1 MSDHGATDIS
11 ADPQADAVTES
22 LRESIDQLLD
32 LLEEAD
38 ADPEQLADLA
48 DAKETLMTAMS
59 TQESAAAAPSLAER
73 VAELEAEI
81 KERTIQ
87 KTVIRRVLAAHCL
100 SDDHIQYSSEF
111 NSQSH
116 RPIARQRSVRGAV
129 LRR

>member
-1 MSDHGATDIS
+1 MSDDLATDTS
-11 ADPQADAVTES
+11 EDPQADEVTES
-22 LRESIDQLLD
+22 LSEFIDQLLD
-32 LLEEAD
+32 ALEEAD
-38 ADPEQLADLA
+38 ADAEQLADLA
-48 DAKETLMTAMS
+48 DARETLTTAMS
-59 TQESAAAAPSLAER
+59 TQERAAAGPPLAER
-73 VAELEAEI
+73 IDELEAEI
-81 KERTIQ
+81 EERTIQ